1 MSQTGQGG
9 ENKNTDALVYGNRHG
24 DIKFGHLH
32 RAKASSQTSNVTSG
46 VMLQAH
52 DSMHFMTLD
61 NTGHRSGWTIQSTP
75 GSHNI
80 TCGQKVPDG
89 MNPTDFN
96 AFFCVAENGD
106 IVLSAPNG
114 KIRLNAQDIILI
126 AEGPGTEGKG
136 NIHLNSNKA
145 VYVDTGIFDVKA
157 KQSAKIFTPRNMEL
171 VANTSMN
178 ISASFVQGL
187 TSATANL
194 RHHKTVPQ
202 AFQIEPGGWR
212 NNNTVFE
219 NNNTQRAG
227 GQARPNKPATP
238 VQETRNVGAK
248 ELEPLR
254 NVGVEENLLNTPLD
268 QMSAT
273 EAADLNLFNIF

>member
-1 MSQTGQGG
+1 MNQGG
-9 ENKNTDALVYGNRHG
+9 ECKNTDALSYGNKHG
-24 DIKFGHLH
+24 EVKFGHLH
-32 RAKASSQTSNVTSG
+32 RAKASSPTSNVTSG

-80 TCGQKVPDG
+80 TCGQKIPEG
-89 MNPTDFN
+89 MDPTQFN

-106 IVLSAPNG
+106 IVLSAPKG

-157 KQSAKIFTPRNMEL
+157 KQNAKILSSRNMEL
-171 VANTSMN
+171 VATTSMN
-178 ISASFVQGL
+178 VSAPFVQGL
-187 TSATANL
+187 TSATASL
-194 RHHKTVPQ
+194 LHHKTVPQ
-202 AFQIEPGGWR
+202 AFQIEPGGWK

-219 NNNTQRAG
+219 NNNTQRGSGVAI
-227 GQARPNKPATP
+227 PNKPAVP
-238 VQETRNVGAK
+238 VKNTRDIDPQSE
-248 ELEPLR
+248 ELDFDEPLR
-254 NVGVEENLLNTPLD
+254 NDGSER
-268 QMSAT
+268 AT
-273 EAADLNLFNIF
+273 SYATGL